1 MGFFDKFQTTLEK
14 FMGPF
19 ANAVSTNKFIRALTA
34 GFMASMPITLGT
46 AVIAVLGNLPI
57 PVWQNFLNSTGL
69 YQNAQDFISLT
80 LSLLGI
86 YVVVTIAYNFTKNEG
101 KNAIVGSVIS
111 LATFIALM
119 PIKTAEINGVM
130 SATLLTT
137 NMGSNGIFV
146 AMFIGLLAPWLY
158 CKLMDK
164 KLVLKLP
171 DSVPPMVTESLAPT
185 FVAMII
191 FTGVFFIKWGLS
203 LTSYGDVF
211 NFVTEVISK
220 PVMYFGASP
229 WSVILIFCFMN
240 LCWFFGIH
248 PTPILS
254 CYMPVLMAA
263 GTANTEAFLAGNPLP
278 YLTFSI
284 IGTAVYVGG
293 SGNTLGLCIST
304 LFAKSE
310 KYKTMRKLIIPANIF
325 NINEPII
332 FGFPTMLNPIYF
344 IPMVFTSLVSGVV
357 TLFLV
362 NILPVSLNPTISFPW
377 VTPGFVSTFMSGGFN
392 LFLIWLVS
400 LTIHFIMY
408 LPFFK
413 IDDANAYKE
422 EQLLAKES
430 IKEKELV

>member
-1 MGFFDKFQTTLEK
+1 MSFFQKFQSGLEK

-57 PVWQNFLNSTGL
+57 KPWQNFLTNTGL

-80 LSLLGI
+80 LSLIGI
-86 YVVVTIAYNFTKNEG
+86 YVVVTISYNLTKSEG
-101 KNAIVGSVIS
+101 KNAIVGSAIS
-111 LATFIALM
+111 LASFISLM
-119 PIKTAEINGVM
+119 PIQLVDIDGV
-130 SATLLTT
+130 STKTLLSA

-146 AMFIGLLAPWLY
+146 AMLIGLIIPWIY

-164 KLVLKLP
+164 NLILKLP

-191 FTGVFFIKWGLS
+191 FTAIFFIRWGLG
-203 LTSYGDVF
+203 LTPYGNIFDF
-211 NFVTEVISK
+211 ITETISK

-229 WSVILIFCFMN
+229 WSLILVYCFMN

-248 PTPILS
+248 PSPILS
-254 CYMPVLMAA
+254 CYIPVLMAA
-263 GTANTEAFLAGNPLP
+263 GTANTEAFLAGNSLP

-284 IGTAVYVGG
+284 VGAAVYVGG
-293 SGNTLGLCIST
+293 NGNTLGLCIAT

-310 KYKTMRKLIIPANIF
+310 KYKSMRKLVIPANIF

-332 FGFPTMLNPIYF
+332 FGFPTMLNPLYF
-344 IPMVFTSLVSGVV
+344 IPMVFTSLASGVAAI
-357 TLFLV
+357 FLV
-362 NILPVSLNPTISFPW
+362 KILDISLNPTISLPW
-377 VTPGFVSTFMSGGFN
+377 VTPGFVSALMSGGFK
-392 LFLIWLVS
+392 LFLIWLIS
-400 LTIHFIMY
+400 ITIHFFMY

-413 IDDANAYKE
+413 IDDSNALKE
-422 EQLLAKES
+422 EQLLAKET
-430 IKEKELV
+430 VVR

>member
-1 MGFFDKFQTTLEK
+1 MSFFEKFQNGLEK

-19 ANAVSTNKFIRALTA
+19 SNAVSTNKFIRALTA

-57 PVWQNFLNSTGL
+57 TPWQDFLAKTGL
-69 YQNAQDFISLT
+69 YQTAQDFISLT

-86 YVVVTIAYNFTKNEG
+86 YVVATISYNLTKNEG
-101 KNAIVGSVIS
+101 KNAIVGAAIS
-111 LATFIALM
+111 LATFISLM
-119 PIKTAEINGVM
+119 PIKSAEIDGVM
-130 SATLLTT
+130 SKTLLTA

-146 AMFIGLLAPWLY
+146 AMIVGLLVPWIY

-164 KLVLKLP
+164 NLVLKLP

-191 FTGVFFIKWGLS
+191 FTVVFLIKWGLS
-203 LTSYGDVF
+203 LTAYGDIF
-211 NFVTEVISK
+211 NFITETISR
-220 PVMYFGASP
+220 PVMYFGTSP

-248 PTPILS
+248 PSPILS
-254 CYMPVLMAA
+254 CYIPVLMAA
-263 GTANTEAFLAGNPLP
+263 GTANTEAFLAGNALP
-278 YLTFSI
+278 YLTFSVV
-284 IGTAVYVGG
+284 GTAVYVGG
-293 SGNTLGLCIST
+293 NGNTLGLCVAT

-310 KYKTMRKLIIPANIF
+310 RYKSMRKLIIPANIF

-332 FGFPTMLNPIYF
+332 FGFPTMLNPLYF
-344 IPMVFTSLVSGVV
+344 IPMVFTSLASGVA

-362 NILPVSLNPTISFPW
+362 KILPMSINPTISLPW
-377 VTPGFVSTFMSGGFN
+377 VTPGFVSTFMSGGFK
-392 LFLIWLVS
+392 LFLIWLIS
-400 LTIHFIMY
+400 LTIHFFMY

-413 IDDANAYKE
+413 IDDSNAYKE
-422 EQLLAKES
+422 EQTIIAEG
-430 IKEKELV
+430 VNTNGF